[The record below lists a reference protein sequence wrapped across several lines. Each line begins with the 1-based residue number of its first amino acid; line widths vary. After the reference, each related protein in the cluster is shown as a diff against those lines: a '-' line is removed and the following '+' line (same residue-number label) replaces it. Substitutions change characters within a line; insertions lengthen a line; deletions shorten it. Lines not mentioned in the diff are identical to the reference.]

1 MIIFLSPDSIRRP
14 SRGAPNTPAGLT
26 PGNED
31 PMPKATATITE
42 NSPFHN
48 LPAADLADEYGR
60 IGAEI
65 AALEARRKAMAAEL
79 ISRGESSVNGE
90 RFTATVVSEAM
101 VATIDRKAIED
112 EMGEAWISRFLR
124 WSKRCASV
132 RTAPRAEAAAEVAS
146 A

>member
-1 MIIFLSPDSIRRP
+1 
-14 SRGAPNTPAGLT
+14 
-26 PGNED
+26 
-31 PMPKATATITE
+31 MPEAAETITE

-65 AALEARRKAMAAEL
+65 AALEVRRKAIAAEL
-79 ISRGESSVNGE
+79 IGRGKSSVDGE
-90 RFTATVVSEAM
+90 QFTATVVAEAM

-112 EMGEAWISRFLR
+112 EMGEAWISRFLK

-132 RTAPRAEAAAEVAS
+132 RTASRAEAAADVAS